1 MQQLNKLE
9 ITKKSNKHPTF
20 TCLGAINSNQLSIL
34 QLRLVAA
41 TLFDPPL
48 SSTVMKNKSA
58 LAKQVGMEL
67 GTASANAKA
76 ASETAVIVASARAED
91 FAKYFLTFLRETNDT
106 FEDWDVEFRAMR
118 VLYGLENYINH
129 QNNDHTLCAKWLWWT
144 KCALGAKYDVPD
156 LHYLTQVCVFL

>member
-1 MQQLNKLE
+1 MGTSHE
-9 ITKKSNKHPTF
+9 GSSASRETPV
-20 TCLGAINSNQLSIL
+20 LGTGIGYLHNPENCTTQKT
-34 QLRLVAA
+34 VACQ
-41 TLFDPPL
+41 
-48 SSTVMKNKSA
+48 K
-58 LAKQVGMEL
+58 VGMEL
-67 GTASANAKA
+67 GNASANAKA

-118 VLYGLENYINH
+118 VLYGLENYTNH